1 VPLPAWLR
9 KSETHF
15 AALHEIKRD
24 LRSLGLHTVCE
35 SARCPNIHECF
46 DRGTATFLILGNVCT
61 RRCGFCAVPCGEP
74 AAPDA
79 QEPEALARMARRLRL
94 RHVVLTSVT
103 RDDLPDGG
111 ARHFALTVE
120 AVRGTLPK
128 ATIEVLTPDFQGDPE
143 AIQKVLESGPR
154 VFNHNLETVERLYP
168 LVRPQ
173 ADYLRSLNVLRM
185 ARSFS
190 SKVVTKSGLMLG
202 LGEERREVERLLAD
216 LREAGVDVVT
226 IGQYLPPSRGHLPMV
241 SYVPPEEFD
250 AWRTYALALGFREV
264 SSAPLVRSS
273 YMAETVLRE
282 ATC

>member
-1 VPLPAWLR
+1 M
-9 KSETHF
+9 
-15 AALHEIKRD
+15 
-24 LRSLGLHTVCE
+24 
-35 SARCPNIHECF
+35 
-46 DRGTATFLILGNVCT
+46 
-61 RRCGFCAVPCGEP
+61 
-74 AAPDA
+74 A
-79 QEPEALARMARRLRL
+79 QRLRL

-103 RDDLPDGG
+103 RDDLSDGG
-111 ARHFALTVE
+111 ARHFALTV
-120 AVRGTLPK
+120 AAIRDTLPE

-143 AIQKVLESGPR
+143 AIRQVLEAGPR

-173 ADYLRSLNVLRM
+173 ADYRRSLNVLRT

-190 SKVVTKSGLMLG
+190 PNVVTKSGLMLG
-202 LGEERREVERLLAD
+202 LGEERREVERLLGD

-226 IGQYLPPSRGHLPMV
+226 IGQYLPPSRAHLPVV

-273 YMAETVLRE
+273 YLAETVLPE
-282 ATC
+282 AAC